1 MTART
6 HDVFAFACLI
16 TVAAIYPPT
25 VLSIPT
31 IFTSIVGNVIGSL
44 APDLDQ
50 ASNRLWDLLPG
61 GNLVGRVLRHAF
73 IGHRTISHSLLGGY
87 LLYRFLVWVL
97 PVVFNESYVDI
108 NILLVSIM
116 IGFVSHLIAD
126 GVTKEGI
133 PLFFPLPFKVAFPP
147 FRFLRVTTG
156 SAVENWVVLPAVGGY
171 ILWFMQ
177 SKQEVFLQILMSSRR
192 V

>member
-16 TVAAIYPPT
+16 TIAAAYPPS
-25 VLSIPT
+25 VLTIPT
-31 IFTSIVGNVIGSL
+31 IFTSIVGNVVGSL

-61 GNLVGRVLRHAF
+61 GNLIGRVLRHAF
-73 IGHRTISHSLLGGY
+73 IGHRTISHSLLGGF
-87 LLYRFLVWVL
+87 LLHRFLAWVL
-97 PVVFNESYVDI
+97 PIIFNEYYVDI
-108 NILLVSIM
+108 NILHLSIM

-133 PLFFPLPFKVAFPP
+133 PLFFPFPVKVAFPP

-156 SAVENWVVLPAVGGY
+156 SAVENWIVLPAIGGY

-177 SKQEVFLQILMSSRR
+177 SQQDVFLQILTASRKL
-192 V
+192 